1 LDFRTS
7 DSSFNRLCGTGSD
20 LFRILIFEVLESE
33 FIMALGLEF
42 FGFEMILALKLEAS
56 GSD

>member
-1 LDFRTS
+1 LDFKIP
-7 DSSFNRLCGTGSD
+7 DSGFNRLKGKGSN
-20 LFRILIFEVLESE
+20 LFRILIFEVSESE

-42 FGFEMILALKLEAS
+42 FGFEMILALELEAS